1 MIPFLL
7 LGFLITAYSGLSIT
21 GIAAFAFIV
30 AFVMAQVKFN
40 GKDNRTAVSEPDP
53 LDDL

>member
-21 GIAAFAFIV
+21 GIAAFACIV
-30 AFVMAQVKFN
+30 AFVMAQVNFGRKNLILRFKAN
-40 GKDNRTAVSEPDP
+40 
-53 LDDL
+53 LIH